1 MSKTITSLLKKYS
14 ALEYAET
21 YKPCETQILDE
32 SSRLLKESGHGWS
45 SELTEFYTI
54 SNGFFYNGIYIFS
67 VRSEEREEYYDLLV
81 QNVQW
86 EISERLP
93 GCVLFGRSDEEV
105 YVYNEPEKKF
115 QILDF
120 TGWDEYY
127 SFDSLAELFE
137 FVVSERI

>member
-1 MSKTITSLLKKYS
+1 MSKTISALIKKFS
-14 ALEYAET
+14 GLEYAET
-21 YKPCETQILDE
+21 FKPCEPGILEE
-32 SSRLLKESGHGWS
+32 SAGLLTESGHAWS
-45 SELTEFYTI
+45 PELNEFYKI
-54 SNGFFYNGIYIFS
+54 SNGFFYDGIYIFS
-67 VRSEEREEYYDLLV
+67 IRSDEREQNYDLLV

-86 EISERLP
+86 DISDRLP

-105 YVYNEPEKKF
+105 YVYNEPENKY

-127 SFDSLAELFE
+127 AFDSLAGLFE

>member
-1 MSKTITSLLKKYS
+1 MSKTISSLLKKYS
-14 ALEYAET
+14 TLEYAEI
-21 YKPCETQILDE
+21 YKPCEIKILDE
-32 SSRLLKESGHGWS
+32 SSGLLIESGHAWS
-45 SELTEFYTI
+45 PELSEFYKI

-67 VRSEEREEYYDLLV
+67 VRSEEQEEHYDLLV

-86 EISERLP
+86 DISERLP

-127 SFDSLAELFE
+127 AFDSLAELFD

>member
-1 MSKTITSLLKKYS
+1 MSKTITSLLRKYS
-14 ALEYAET
+14 ALVNAEI
-21 YKPCETQILDE
+21 YKSCNEEILEE
-32 SSRLLKESGHGWS
+32 SSGLMIESGHAWS
-45 SELTEFYTI
+45 PELNEFYKV

-67 VRSEEREEYYDLLV
+67 VRSEEREEHYDLLV

-86 EISERLP
+86 EISDRLP

-105 YVYNEPEKKF
+105 YVYNEPEKKY

>member
-32 SSRLLKESGHGWS
+32 SSRLLIESGHAWS
-45 SELTEFYTI
+45 PELSEFYKI

-67 VRSEEREEYYDLLV
+67 VRSEEREEHYDLLV